1 MKNIYTILVR
11 HYSPIELCISDLSCN
26 DLCVKSSLFLFLR
39 QSIKW
44 EHDSATKKYGPVVNE
59 SVTNC
64 HDLMLASSLKNAD
77 NIVQVSFSGMCI
89 QRL

>member
-1 MKNIYTILVR
+1 MKNIYTILVDITLQLN
-11 HYSPIELCISDLSCN
+11 YAYLTYP
-26 DLCVKSSLFLFLR
+26 
-39 QSIKW
+39 
-44 EHDSATKKYGPVVNE
+44 DSATKKYGPVVNE

>member
-1 MKNIYTILVR
+1 MLRSLCEVQLV
-11 HYSPIELCISDLSCN
+11 
-26 DLCVKSSLFLFLR
+26 FFFLR

-77 NIVQVSFSGMCI
+77 NIVQVSFSGMRI